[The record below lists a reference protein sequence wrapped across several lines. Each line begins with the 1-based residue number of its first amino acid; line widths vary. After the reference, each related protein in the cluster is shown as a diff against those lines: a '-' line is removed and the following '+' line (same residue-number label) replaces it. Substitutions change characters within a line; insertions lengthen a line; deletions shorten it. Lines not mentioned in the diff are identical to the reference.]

1 MKNVFLLFFTIFF
14 LSSCEK
20 NIDFNLK
27 NADDVL
33 VVDAQIENDVAPSVV
48 LGIINR
54 LRIKQKIIFDGKWF
68 CSYLAP
74 LLIVNKQGHRE

>member
-1 MKNVFLLFFTIFF
+1 MKTIVILLSCLLF

-33 VVDAQIENDVAPSVV
+33 VVDAQIENGQPPTVV
-48 LGIINR
+48 LT
-54 LRIKQKIIFDGKWF
+54 KSF
-68 CSYLAP
+68 
-74 LLIVNKQGHRE
+74 